1 MTSLQTIRAQYE
13 SDVDALPA
21 IHANGGG
28 GAARNA
34 SGLVYENLIKRT
46 CDLLGFDARKND
58 YKSTEEIDGVSMS
71 NLQVDWHVYKGGTLR
86 LFVASKTYLDS
97 CYLMRAVIDLI
108 ELDSSPDTPD
118 DCQFAIFAGQDA
130 CKAESA
136 IYFSAFFKKHTGKD
150 LTIFFANPQQR
161 RRSSRPI
168 FKADCRQDFTLST
181 EVHDQFI
188 NWLET
193 AA

>member
-1 MTSLQTIRAQYE
+1 VTSLQTIRTQYE

-21 IHANGGG
+21 KRKQGG
-28 GAARNA
+28 GAARNG
-34 SGLVYENLIKRT
+34 SGLVYENLVKRT

-71 NLQVDWHVYKGGTLR
+71 NLQVDWHVYKEGTLR
-86 LFVASKTYLDS
+86 LFVECKTYLDS
-97 CYLMRAVIDLI
+97 CYMLRAVVDLI
-108 ELDSSPDTPD
+108 ELHNSPDTPD
-118 DCQFAIFAGQDA
+118 DCEFAIFAGQDA
-130 CKAESA
+130 VAAKNMT
-136 IYFSAFFKKHTGKD
+136 YFCAFFKKNTGKD
-150 LTIFFANPQQR
+150 LRVFFANPQKR
-161 RRSSRPI
+161 RSSSRPI
-168 FKADCRQDFTLST
+168 FDAKQRQDFTLST